1 MISGDSR
8 LVRIRHP
15 DGYFNPRAGWAE
27 SGRVVERLPHE
38 ARGLGARIVEDA
50 AVARLIESGGRV
62 RGAQTTTG
70 DDHRA
75 DATIVATGAWTP
87 GAPATSRRRD
97 VDHGAA
103 GHSC

>member
-1 MISGDSR
+1 MIPAWSEDR
-8 LVRIRHP
+8 YP

-27 SGRVVERLPHE
+27 SGRVVERLLHE
-38 ARGLGARIVEDA
+38 ARGLGARILEDA

-62 RGAQTTTG
+62 RGAADG
-70 DDHRA
+70 NRRRPSRGRDDPGHGRV
-75 DATIVATGAWTP
+75 DA
-87 GAPATSRRRD
+87 GAPATPRRRD